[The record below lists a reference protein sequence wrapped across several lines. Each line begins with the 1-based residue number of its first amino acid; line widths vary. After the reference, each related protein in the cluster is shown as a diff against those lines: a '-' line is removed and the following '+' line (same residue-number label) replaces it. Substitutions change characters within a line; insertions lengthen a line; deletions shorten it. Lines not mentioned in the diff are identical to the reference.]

1 MVAQGKESAIN
12 FNDLYS
18 MSGTLNSGHVVG
30 PSEENYSA
38 ITFLTGTKL
47 TFPVRIQR
55 KVEGI
60 GMMKF

>member
-1 MVAQGKESAIN
+1 MVAQGKESAVN
-12 FNDLYS
+12 FHVIYS

-30 PSEENYSA
+30 LSEENYSA

-55 KVEGI
+55 EVEGI